1 MRSKHIVLAAGLSI
15 GLASSAWSADEP
27 AQPAASSTPTEAAAK
42 APTKDEA
49 DAQEKRLLAEGYKKK
64 TRNGQTVYCRKEI
77 PLGSRFEKE
86 YCGSAQDML
95 LQEQRARDLMN
106 GNRTTGGGSK

>member
-1 MRSKHIVLAAGLSI
+1 MRSKYIVAAVALSV
-15 GLASSAWSADEP
+15 GVVSSAWSADEP
-27 AQPAASSTPTEAAAK
+27 AQPATAPAAQHNS
-42 APTKDEA
+42 EA

-64 TRNGQTVYCRKEI
+64 TRSGQTVYCRKEI

-86 YCGSAQDML
+86 YCGSAQDIT

-106 GNRTTGGGSK
+106 GNKTTGAGSK